1 MMTGESMH
9 SAGTAGGL
17 AHRKHSTRNHRSPSM
32 TITGAEREQT
42 LLSDIRSLERKLKEL
57 PYVDLRVELQDIEEI
72 VQKAVKDLIANVEE
86 QHEITTMLKQIER
99 ELKELDDR
107 SKSSRRL
114 GASSRKRDGVGYLS
128 PEDEHKRTTK
138 VGVLKKL
145 QQLRGKNDEQ
155 KVMISRFLTNICRQG
170 KKGELEE
177 KVS

>member
-1 MMTGESMH
+1 MMTGDTVL
-9 SAGTAGGL
+9 SAAKTGGL
-17 AHRKHSTRNHRSPSM
+17 AQRKQSARSHRSPSM
-32 TITGAEREQT
+32 TAIGAEREQT
-42 LLSDIRSLERKLKEL
+42 LQADIRGIEKRLKEL
-57 PYVDLRVELQDIEEI
+57 PYVDLRVEIQDIEEI

-107 SKSSRRL
+107 NKSSRRL
-114 GASSRKRDGVGYLS
+114 GASSRKREGISYLS
-128 PEDEHKRTTK
+128 PEDEQKRLTK

-145 QQLRGKNDEQ
+145 QQLRAKNDEQ